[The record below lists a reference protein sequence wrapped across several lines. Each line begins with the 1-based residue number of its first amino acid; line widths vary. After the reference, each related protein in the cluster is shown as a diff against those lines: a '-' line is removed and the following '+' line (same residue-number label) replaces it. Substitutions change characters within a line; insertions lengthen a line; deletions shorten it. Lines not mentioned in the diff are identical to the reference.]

1 MGIVVEGNV
10 SEFRFVGRVP
20 EQQVCPVVG
29 SSISQEEVSDHCHM
43 PSPIVQA
50 VHPSAESPEEAQP
63 SLFNDAVEHLVVPV
77 MLLSHLGQSK
87 HIVVHDGFSLQ
98 ILRL

>member
-1 MGIVVEGNV
+1 MESGTDRSDGCMKQVFPIVDSMGIVVEGNV

-20 EQQVCPVVG
+20 EQVCPVVG

-50 VHPSAESPEEAQP
+50 VHPSAESPERRQP
-63 SLFNDAVEHLVVPV
+63 VAV
-77 MLLSHLGQSK
+77 Q
-87 HIVVHDGFSLQ
+87 
-98 ILRL
+98 